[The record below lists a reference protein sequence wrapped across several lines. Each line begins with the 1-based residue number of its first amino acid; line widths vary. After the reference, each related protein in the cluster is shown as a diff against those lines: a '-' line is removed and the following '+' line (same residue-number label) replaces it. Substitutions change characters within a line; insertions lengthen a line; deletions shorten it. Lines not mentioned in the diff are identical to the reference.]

1 MKQIARETPGFTWI
15 DVNAPSAEEL
25 QAVAAEYGLH
35 PLAVQDCLDPEH
47 LPKYERLGATTFVI
61 LRAFDENA
69 TEDADTVHA
78 LTRKVA
84 LFFDAKR
91 LITFSRAPQGFLE
104 RLKGEPPRLLFPEE
118 PAGPVQILAVVNGV
132 IETFWKPLANLEKR
146 LTDMEPRTVNHR
158 ERPTLIHELFHI
170 KRRLNALRST
180 ARHTL
185 ETVKKLAAST
195 EENLPA
201 SPRLT
206 DARENAESLY
216 FATDE
221 IIEDITNLLQLALA
235 AADHDTNEIVRVL
248 TIFSVFFRPLTFI
261 VGVYGMN
268 FDLMPELRWRFG
280 YPLVCGAMVVCCV
293 TIFLWFRRKEWL

>member
-1 MKQIARETPGFTWI
+1 MKQIVRETAGFIWI
-15 DVNAPSAEEL
+15 DVTAPSAEEL
-25 QAVAAEYGLH
+25 LAVAAEYGLH

-47 LPKYERLGATTFVI
+47 LPKYERLGSTTFLI
-61 LRAFDENA
+61 LRAFDESA
-69 TEDADTVHA
+69 AVDADTVHA
-78 LTRKVA
+78 ITRKVA

-91 LITFSRAPQGFLE
+91 LITVSRAPQGFLE
-104 RLKGEPPRLLFPEE
+104 ALKADPPRLLSPEE
-118 PAGPVQILAVVNGV
+118 PAGPVQVLAVVNGV
-132 IETFWKPLANLEKR
+132 IDTFWKPLADAEKR

-158 ERPTLIHELFHI
+158 ERPDLIHELFHV
-170 KRRLNALRST
+170 KRRINAMRST

-185 ETVKKLAAST
+185 ETVKRLAAST

-201 SPRLT
+201 SPRLN

-248 TIFSVFFRPLTFI
+248 TIFSVFFMPLTFI

-268 FDLMPELRWRFG
+268 FDVMPELRWRFG
-280 YPLVCGAMVVCCV
+280 YPLVGGGMAACCLA
-293 TIFLWFRRKEWL
+293 IYLWFRRKDWL